1 MSMTRTAALVRHN
14 ARLAA
19 RDPGPLISRLAMP
32 VVMLVLLQ
40 PFYRATLPT
49 TEEGVTQAATGM
61 MVMFSMLAVSIVGT
75 AILNERLWH
84 TWNRLRA
91 TPARP
96 VEILIGEVTCPFA
109 IFVLQQAII
118 VITAATV
125 FGLHITD
132 PPLLLAAMATWAITL
147 LCCGALLGTT
157 MRTPGS
163 ISAVQDVCG
172 LVFTA
177 IGGVLVPLAVL
188 PHWVQAIAPL
198 SPGYWGH
205 AMLSSAVRGDAT
217 HTAQAAAVLAVFA
230 GLTGGL
236 ACWRITRGQVR

>member
-1 MSMTRTAALVRHN
+1 MTITRTAALVRHN

-49 TEEGVTQAATGM
+49 TEEGITQATTGM
-61 MVMFSMLAVSIVGT
+61 MVMFSMLAVSIVGA

-96 VEILIGEVTCPFA
+96 VEILIGEVICPFA
-109 IFVLQQAII
+109 IFLLQQAIV
-118 VITAATV
+118 VITAAVV
-125 FGLHITD
+125 FDLHVTD
-132 PPLLLAAMATWAITL
+132 PTLLLGAMVTWGITL

-177 IGGVLVPLAVL
+177 MGGVLVPLTLL
-188 PHWVQAIAPL
+188 PHWVQTIAPL

-205 AMLSSAVRGDAT
+205 AMLRSAVKGNAT
-217 HTAQAAAVLAVFA
+217 HTAQTAAVLAVIA
-230 GLTGGL
+230 GVSGGL
-236 ACWRITRGQVR
+236 ACWRVTRGQAR

>member
-1 MSMTRTAALVRHN
+1 MSLTRTGVLVRHN

-40 PFYRATLPT
+40 PFYRATFPT
-49 TEEGVTQAATGM
+49 SEQGITQATTGM

-84 TWNRLRA
+84 TWNRLRVTA
-91 TPARP
+91 ARP
-96 VEILIGEVTCPFA
+96 VEILVGEVTCPFA
-109 IFVLQQAII
+109 IFLLQQSI
-118 VITAATV
+118 VVILSAMV
-125 FGLHITD
+125 FDLNVVD
-132 PPLLLAAMATWAITL
+132 PPLLVGAMVTWGITL

-163 ISAVQDVCG
+163 ISAVQDVSA
-172 LVFTA
+172 LIFTA
-177 IGGVLVPLAVL
+177 MGGVLVPLALL
-188 PHWVQAIAPL
+188 PQWVQTIAPL

-205 AMLSSAVRGDAT
+205 ALLRSAVQGNAT
-217 HTAQAAAVLAVFA
+217 QTVRAAAVLVVIAA
-230 GLTGGL
+230 ITGGL
-236 ACWRITRGQVR
+236 ACRRVTRGQAR